1 MSSLALLMDF
11 KVERV
16 CQVLQDI
23 RTQKGGQ
30 SGTEINVMD
39 AET

>member
-11 KVERV
+11 KWNVSVRY
-16 CQVLQDI
+16 C
-23 RTQKGGQ
+23 RTFGLQKGGQ